1 MFQEASIEVVTR
13 FILAQFTGEALDY
26 KSPLAISISNYLRLR
41 SNYEE
46 VAQLA
51 QAITGTCEP
60 IKRLKKILE
69 TCTKVG
75 SSNVKDPL
83 PGKKTRPWT
92 QIDDN
97 RLVAGILKYGI
108 DAWSSISEFVGNG
121 RSRPQCAQRWARAL
135 DPKISKD
142 DWAEEENDKLLQ
154 LIEKYGEKK
163 WTQIS
168 LEMGNRTDVQC
179 RYRYKQLKRKTAGSI
194 KLSRQSEPKQVSN
207 SAAVTS
213 WPRIQFPTASFF
225 GYAADTQSLS
235 PVSYPMERKAPLI
248 EAAPTNPVQVNARF
262 GLGEVA
268 MENLFDFEE
277 SEFTSPFETGIFTV
291 Y

>member
-1 MFQEASIEVVTR
+1 MLQEASIELVTR
-13 FILAQFTGEALDY
+13 FILAQFPQVNCENLDY
-26 KSPLAISISNYLRLR
+26 NSHLGTSISNFLRLR
-41 SNYEE
+41 SNYDE

-51 QAITGTCEP
+51 QSLTGTTEP

-92 QIDDN
+92 QMEDN
-97 RLVAGILKYGI
+97 RLIAGILKYGI
-108 DAWSSISEFVGNG
+108 DAWSSISDFVGNG

-142 DWAEEENDKLLQ
+142 DWAEEENEKLLK

-179 RYRYKQLKRKTAGSI
+179 RYRYKQLKRKTVGSI
-194 KLSRQSEPKQVSN
+194 KLSRQSEPAVSK
-207 SAAVTS
+207 SELLAS
-213 WPRIQFPTASFF
+213 WNFVPTATFF
-225 GYAADTQSLS
+225 GHAAETQNLS
-235 PVSYPMERKAPLI
+235 PISFPSEKPPIIDM
-248 EAAPTNPVQVNARF
+248 APTNSVQMNARF
-262 GLGEVA
+262 AFGDITP
-268 MENLFDFEE
+268 ENFFDFEE
-277 SEFTSPFETGIFTV
+277 SEFSSPFEAGIFTV